1 MLIPML
7 LAAIIS
13 NFFPNALL
21 IGNPLTALF
30 TSKGTMCI
38 VGIMLVFA
46 GTQAEVSNLLPM
58 LKRGG
63 VLDAVKLLVGTA
75 VGLLIMYIFGKKGIL
90 GISSL
95 AWVACITSCNPGVY
109 LALMNSCG
117 DSIDQANFSLLN
129 IIGLPFVPVC
139 ILGFAGGN
147 GFDYKSI
154 AATLIPFLVGMLLGC
169 LDKNIRTFAENGNRT
184 MLPFLGFCLGSSINL
199 KLALTSWW
207 QGIILFIVYMAV
219 NWPLL
224 LLIDKKLLKQRG
236 HSSTAICCVAGLALT
251 VPSLICD
258 VDSSYKAYVSSSIAQ
273 LSFVVIIS
281 AIVTPF
287 LINRITATK
296 NLPDPSKIKGIEET

>member
-1 MLIPML
+1 ML
-7 LAAIIS
+7 LAAVI
-13 NFFPNALL
+13 NNAFPNALL
-21 IGNPLTALF
+21 IGNPLTAIL

-46 GTQAEVSNLLPM
+46 GTQAEVSNILPM

-63 VLDAVKLLVGTA
+63 VLDAVKLLIGVVFGFY
-75 VGLLIMYIFGKKGIL
+75 IMYAFGKKGIL

-117 DSIDQANFSLLN
+117 DDIDQANFSLLN

-154 AATLIPFLVGMLLGC
+154 VATLVPFLIGMLLGC
-169 LDKNIRTFAENGNRT
+169 LDKNIRTFAESGNRT
-184 MLPFLGFCLGSSINL
+184 MLPFLGFCLGSNINL
-199 KLALTSWW
+199 KLALNSWW

-258 VDSSYKAYVSSSIAQ
+258 VDNTYKAYVGSSIAQ
-273 LSFVVIIS
+273 LSFVVVIS
-281 AIVTPF
+281 AIVTPI
-287 LINRITATK
+287 LINRVKSTK
-296 NLPDPSKIKGIEET
+296 NPPDSKLNKGYGN